1 MNNNDLHNDSDIKK
15 EIKEYENEAKR
26 DAFRNSLAKKNLIKE
41 LKGNLGDVIKTEP
54 NKVIR
59 ISDNNK
65 LTFLQRVTKFIS
77 KIFKSL

>member
-26 DAFRNSLAKKNLIKE
+26 DALRNSLAKKNLIKE